1 MIELRRNLL
10 PPATAAVVDEL
21 ANESA
26 LDGFCLVGGTALA
39 LQAGHHRSLDV
50 DLVTFAPTLDKNGL
64 FRAMRA
70 RGATLV
76 TPQSMISTAKING
89 VDDTR
94 LNRRYMNGATVNTSS
109 DTPNVRATALRLR
122 AD

>member
-1 MIELRRNLL
+1 M
-10 PPATAAVVDEL
+10 
-21 ANESA
+21 
-26 LDGFCLVGGTALA
+26 
-39 LQAGHHRSLDV
+39 
-50 DLVTFAPTLDKNGL
+50 TFAPTLDKNGL
-64 FRAMRA
+64 SRAMRA

-94 LNRRYMNGATVNTSS
+94 LNRRYMNGATVNTSR
-109 DTPNVRATALRLR
+109 DTPNVRTTALRLR